1 MKRNIFI
8 VLTILC
14 FPGIKLRA
22 FEISN
27 GMDFS
32 RDIFEL
38 NNSQEIEQ
46 FISSVQN
53 FEQVKFPNIYAN
65 NDSKST
71 SKPNILRSRRR
82 RKRKKKIIKVN
93 EAKSEEQISR
103 GNITPRLRIPRTEMK
118 KIRNFIENVCK
129 TSEERISLDKCK
141 IRRRI
146 RERERRKHNQYI
158 RPFPLLF
165 FPLLKMM
172 G

>member
-1 MKRNIFI
+1 MKKNIFI
-8 VLTILC
+8 VFTILC
-14 FPGIKLRA
+14 LPGIKLRA

-82 RKRKKKIIKVN
+82 RRKRKKKIIKVN

-141 IRRRI
+141 KRRR
-146 RERERRKHNQYI
+146 ERKRRKHNQYI

>member
-53 FEQVKFPNIYAN
+53 FEQVKFSNIYAD
-65 NDSKST
+65 NDSEST
-71 SKPNILRSRRR
+71 SKPNILRSRRK
-82 RKRKKKIIKVN
+82 RKRK
-93 EAKSEEQISR
+93 E
-103 GNITPRLRIPRTEMK
+103 
-118 KIRNFIENVCK
+118 
-129 TSEERISLDKCK
+129 
-141 IRRRI
+141 RRR
-146 RERERRKHNQYI
+146 
-158 RPFPLLF
+158 
-165 FPLLKMM
+165 
-172 G
+172 